1 MDTNKNKYDEKSNIF
16 LIGGLIFTA
25 ANVVVGGIGNIVS
38 GVFKKKGKAI
48 IDEAQKR
55 YDLIQSDYQLALD
68 TIKEKALHIVELRKS
83 IYKKEEK
90 RFFKAL
96 KRLSHNFEC
105 TISGETNWI
114 TEIET
119 CLNNID
125 VNLSNI
131 DIYINNYTIIEQN
144 RDNSDL
150 NYLLQDLF
158 SEHKLAQLYDD
169 GKEILNI
176 MKNKE
181 KDEYKERIDE
191 IKLNNVEN
199 LLEAC
204 TCSVLASLNSIKN
217 VFSSKSFVDNAR
229 LFSQKCDEEIE
240 KLKLAKTMLD
250 NTLKM
255 ISLQIKALY
264 ECDKVMRNYVQQ
276 TIDLIKE
283 KDSLIHFRRISL
295 NKFTHD
301 EMGEIAFTISIVHN
315 VNVILNQPLF
325 QENGLEYNGDMSDF
339 NDAYQSVINARKLIK
354 NDEWD

>member
-1 MDTNKNKYDEKSNIF
+1 MT
-16 LIGGLIFTA
+16 
-25 ANVVVGGIGNIVS
+25 
-38 GVFKKKGKAI
+38 
-48 IDEAQKR
+48 
-55 YDLIQSDYQLALD
+55 
-68 TIKEKALHIVELRKS
+68 S
-83 IYKKEEK
+83 I
-90 RFFKAL
+90 
-96 KRLSHNFEC
+96 S
-105 TISGETNWI
+105 
-114 TEIET
+114 
-119 CLNNID
+119 
-125 VNLSNI
+125 
-131 DIYINNYTIIEQN
+131 IIEQN

-301 EMGEIAFTISIVHN
+301 EIGEIAFTISIVHN

>member
-1 MDTNKNKYDEKSNIF
+1 MF
-16 LIGGLIFTA
+16 
-25 ANVVVGGIGNIVS
+25 
-38 GVFKKKGKAI
+38 
-48 IDEAQKR
+48 
-55 YDLIQSDYQLALD
+55 
-68 TIKEKALHIVELRKS
+68 
-83 IYKKEEK
+83 
-90 RFFKAL
+90 
-96 KRLSHNFEC
+96 
-105 TISGETNWI
+105 
-114 TEIET
+114 
-119 CLNNID
+119 
-125 VNLSNI
+125 

-255 ISLQIKALY
+255 ISLQI
-264 ECDKVMRNYVQQ
+264 
-276 TIDLIKE
+276 
-283 KDSLIHFRRISL
+283 
-295 NKFTHD
+295 
-301 EMGEIAFTISIVHN
+301 VHN